1 MCPTKAKDLNS
12 KEFQRIHGGWGRMG
26 KNRATRV
33 RGIDNFTL
41 TYGSQLYVSP
51 PPVMS

>member
-1 MCPTKAKDLNS
+1 MLN
-12 KEFQRIHGGWGRMG
+12 QYDGVTTHLCHMMVGIGGGGMG